1 MLSFCGHSERNT
13 QDLKTFE
20 NRKFEHDIFSIPLN
34 VTLSETRRENEFLK
48 SKFELHDEKSSRGP
62 NDLFDLNDFSNY
74 WSSNYRSFLL
84 RFFL

>member
-20 NRKFEHDIFSIPLN
+20 NRKFEHDIFSIPLT

-48 SKFELHDEKSSRGP
+48 SKFELHEKNRPRDQMICSI
-62 NDLFDLNDFSNY
+62 
-74 WSSNYRSFLL
+74 
-84 RFFL
+84 